1 MPSYTASTPT
11 ERPDH
16 VEAGDHEVEVIDA
29 IETTSKNGHE
39 MFELKLK
46 TRSGSFLYDFLVF
59 IPSAYWKIDSFRAA
73 TGEKVRPDEEVVL
86 TADDMVG
93 RTGRARL
100 TLEEYNG
107 KKRNKVAA
115 WLTGS
120 TNQEGPADEPF

>member
-46 TRSGSFLYDFLVF
+46 TRAGSFLYDFLVF

-73 TGEKVRPDEEVVL
+73 KPTGEDGLKSNA
-86 TADDMVG
+86 TSNASG
-93 RTGRARL
+93 
-100 TLEEYNG
+100 
-107 KKRNKVAA
+107 
-115 WLTGS
+115 GS
-120 TNQEGPADEPF
+120 GGGGN